1 MLTPDPEKMLKNL
14 YDHSVSGCLF
24 GLSVWGNKLE
34 NNLHTIFPELVKE
47 LGFSSGKNTRS
58 NFYLYKKV

>member
-1 MLTPDPEKMLKNL
+1 MLKNL
-14 YDHSVSGCLF
+14 YNHSVSGCLF

-47 LGFSSGKNTRS
+47 YGFPSGKNTRS
-58 NFYLYKKV
+58 NFYLYKNVE